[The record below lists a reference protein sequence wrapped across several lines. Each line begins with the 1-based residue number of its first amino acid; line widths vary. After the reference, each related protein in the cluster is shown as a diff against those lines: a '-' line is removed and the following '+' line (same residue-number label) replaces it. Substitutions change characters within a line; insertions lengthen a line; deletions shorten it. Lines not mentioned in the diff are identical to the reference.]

1 MLIESLKSNWVA
13 DCPSRAPLYYQLYS
27 ALKRNITCGDIELGD
42 QMPTEPQLSVALDI
56 SRITVKRAM
65 DELAT
70 EGLITRHRGK
80 GSYVTY
86 KHSSDSIKAPL
97 IGLLGKLEGIDEL
110 SLVKVNSVEKNT
122 PPEMIGKALCLEKGQ
137 EAIKIVRTR
146 YSEEKNVI
154 AYYVNWT
161 LPHFKGF
168 TKCKVERQT
177 QFSIL
182 SENDTSI
189 AKVEQTIGARNA
201 DDFVANLLNVTV
213 NAALLELSR
222 SHFDKQ
228 GNLVDVLIGLYNPDL
243 FQYSMV
249 LDA

>member
-27 ALKRNITCGDIELGD
+27 ALKRSITCGDIELGE
-42 QMPTEPQLSVALDI
+42 QIPTVPQLSKALDV

-80 GSYVTY
+80 GSYVSY
-86 KHSSDSIKAPL
+86 KYSSESIKAPL
-97 IGLLGKLEGIDEL
+97 IGLSENLEGIDEH
-110 SLVKVNSVEKNT
+110 SLVKVDSVEKIT
-122 PPEMIGKALCLEKGQ
+122 PPAKIGKTLGLGKGQ

-146 YSEEKNVI
+146 YSEEKNII
-154 AYYVNWT
+154 AYYVSWT

-201 DDFVANLLNVTV
+201 DEFVANLLNVTV

-228 GNLVDVLIGLYNPDL
+228 GKLVDILIGLYNPHL

-249 LDA
+249 LDG